1 MIHRFQRLAPGWPLL
16 GLAFLALWQPSDD
29 GITICPFANIT
40 GMACPGCG
48 LSRAFSWMIR
58 GDLTRALTYH
68 PMAPLIAL
76 QAGAIWGWW
85 MLRRRGV
92 EIDQRWLD
100 VGLVVTGALLVG
112 VWVLRLASGTLP
124 PV

>member
-1 MIHRFQRLAPGWPLL
+1 
-16 GLAFLALWQPSDD
+16 
-29 GITICPFANIT
+29 
-40 GMACPGCG
+40 
-48 LSRAFSWMIR
+48 MIR